1 MNLGNKGIVAVG
13 MVLLDGIGSATEK
26 IAEWLGDLPMPAHV
40 AASRMAALRERLILE
55 RAEIEWRAGGGVSN
69 LARAAGAIGLPVEVW
84 GCVGDDADGASIA
97 ASLSGEGALPRLI
110 KRRASTGVFCS
121 LACPDGARRIV
132 VSPGAAPDIAHASF
146 PDDAFHRGWAL
157 FLDGLL
163 AAEPDSMDSL
173 AERAR
178 SEGMLVAMDLSTPGN
193 VAARRETLLRFAA
206 RRCDFIFAN
215 EAEFAAAYEGGGPDP
230 ADETAWVIKRGER
243 GAALLRHGTLIE
255 EAPRERLSLRDD
267 IGAGDAFAAGFLG
280 AALEGLDGRESLRR
294 GNATAAA
301 ALRNSLPNVQEF
313 LRL

>member
-40 AASRMAALRERLILE
+40 DAKRMAELRERLGRE
-55 RAEIEWRAGGGVSN
+55 PSTVDWRAGGGVSN

-97 ASLSGEGALPRLI
+97 ASLSRAGALPRLI
-110 KRRASTGVFCS
+110 DSRIPTGVFCS

-132 VSPGAAPDIAHASF
+132 VSPGAAPDIAHAAF

-163 AAEPDSMDSL
+163 AAEPDSIDSL

-206 RRCDFIFAN
+206 RCDVIFAN
-215 EAEFAAAYEGGGPDP
+215 EAEFAAAFEGGGPDP

-243 GAALLRHGTLIE
+243 GAALLRHGALIE

-267 IGAGDAFAAGFLG
+267 TGAGDAFAAGFLG